1 MKIYHYVGDGFSG
14 AALSDHSPYEFTMW
28 MIRNWGNVAI
38 TYTIDVD
45 TPTAQRWQAEG
56 RKTILRRNG

>member
-14 AALSDHSPYEFTMW
+14 AALSDLSPVEFTIW
-28 MIRNWGNVAI
+28 MMQQWGHVAI

-45 TPTAQRWQAEG
+45 PAVAQRWQADG
-56 RKTILRRNG
+56 RKTILRKDR